1 MSSFVCAQM
10 YMQMATSRSEE
21 IVKRMRWIEEE
32 VDIWVWRRYLPE
44 DERTLVMQDV
54 EHALQHFKD
63 SFNMQSLRSL
73 LLRRL
78 ERINDNLNYDEGEKV
93 SSITLHY

>member
-1 MSSFVCAQM
+1 
-10 YMQMATSRSEE
+10 
-21 IVKRMRWIEEE
+21 MRWIEEE